1 MNAHPAVLETEV
13 ASAPVHASAILEASL
28 QSRPS
33 PFSCCP
39 AAATCRWCVM
49 MAMLLRVVCC
59 PHLLQVTWQ
68 NLTAGAVIITV
79 QGFNIP
85 VGPQNYSLVVQG
97 QFSGQLQSP
106 YNPAWAPRA
115 VPGNCSLPVAQIT
128 ASPRL
133 ITNHTSP
140 HFNFTT
146 AADPAPNGFECKL
159 SGFVT
164 TGVTGVIHDWTN
176 CTSPRRE
183 RNLTDGRY
191 LFEVR
196 AQGATCSCCASLCLV

>member
-1 MNAHPAVLETEV
+1 M
-13 ASAPVHASAILEASL
+13 
-28 QSRPS
+28 
-33 PFSCCP
+33 CCH
-39 AAATCRWCVM
+39 
-49 MAMLLRVVCC
+49 
-59 PHLLQVTWQ
+59 HLLQVTWQ

-85 VGPQNYSLVVQG
+85 MGPQNYSLVVQG

-106 YNPAWAPRA
+106 YNPAWAPHA
-115 VPGNCSLPVAQIT
+115 VPGSCSLPIAQIT
-128 ASPRL
+128 ASPHL
-133 ITNHTSP
+133 ITNRTSP
-140 HFNFTT
+140 RFNFTT
-146 AADPAPNGFECKL
+146 ANDTAPNGFQCKL

-164 TGVTGVIHDWTN
+164 TGVTGVIHDWIN

-196 AQGATCSCCASLCLV
+196 ATGAMFSVVQDVPCLMLQTQLHLLPSNCTADPAGRHIAGLACSAAHPVHHLS

>member
-1 MNAHPAVLETEV
+1 M
-13 ASAPVHASAILEASL
+13 
-28 QSRPS
+28 
-33 PFSCCP
+33 CCH
-39 AAATCRWCVM
+39 
-49 MAMLLRVVCC
+49 
-59 PHLLQVTWQ
+59 HLLQVTWQ

-85 VGPQNYSLVVQG
+85 MGPQNYSLVVQG

-106 YNPAWAPRA
+106 YNPAWGPRA

-128 ASPRL
+128 ASPHL

-140 HFNFTT
+140 RFNFTT

-164 TGVTGVIHDWTN
+164 TGVTGVIHDWIT

-196 AQGATCSCCASLCLV
+196 ARGAMLCSVQVGALFSSGGLSSICRPARALQALPGGMLQAWLPLLCTMCITCPAG

>member
-1 MNAHPAVLETEV
+1 M
-13 ASAPVHASAILEASL
+13 
-28 QSRPS
+28 
-33 PFSCCP
+33 CCH
-39 AAATCRWCVM
+39 
-49 MAMLLRVVCC
+49 
-59 PHLLQVTWQ
+59 HLLQVTWQ

-85 VGPQNYSLVVQG
+85 MGPQNYSLVVQG

-128 ASPRL
+128 AYPHL

-140 HFNFTT
+140 RFNFTT
-146 AADPAPNGFECKL
+146 AADPAPNGFQCKL

-164 TGVTGVIHDWTN
+164 TGVTGVIHDWIN
-176 CTSPRRE
+176 WSSPRRE

-196 AQGATCSCCASLCLV
+196 ATGVVFLSVQAGALCNVDSAPCAVQNGYYRPCREACCRPGLLG